1 MVTVFQPIHDEM
13 MAVITKNADLL
24 IEDDLPQPLQLFCAH
39 VAAYKVIFERWRKGD
54 FAEHIT
60 VIDYPT
66 DELARY
72 LDSSFRRLKSEQ
84 AELLGG
90 QAKAFQAPRS

>member
-54 FAEHIT
+54 FAE
-60 VIDYPT
+60 
-66 DELARY
+66 LARY